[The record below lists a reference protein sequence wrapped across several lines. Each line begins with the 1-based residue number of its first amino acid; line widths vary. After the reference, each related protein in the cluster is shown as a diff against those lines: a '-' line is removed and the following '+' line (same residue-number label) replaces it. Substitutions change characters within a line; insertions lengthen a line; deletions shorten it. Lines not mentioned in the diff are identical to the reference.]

1 MTILHLDSG
10 REMRG
15 GQYQA
20 LALIEGLRA
29 AGHEVR
35 VLAHPGMPFFARA
48 AAEPLTLRAIHAAS
62 LKADLV
68 HAHDSRSHTFAA
80 ISARAPLVVARRVAF
95 PAGRSFAARWKYG
108 RAARFLAVSRFV
120 AGELERAG
128 VPSERI
134 SVVYDGVDL
143 PAAVRPRD
151 GDRIVAL
158 RSEDPLKANDLLD
171 ATGLPIAYSTDL
183 PRDLPGAAVF
193 VYLSRSE
200 GLGSAA
206 LLAMAHGVPVVASR
220 TGGLPEA
227 VDDGRT
233 GLLTANDP
241 AAVRAAVL
249 RLRDDRT
256 FAAACA
262 AQAHERAARL
272 FSTSTMVEATLAA
285 YRKVLAR

>member
-1 MTILHLDSG
+1 MRVLHLDAG

-20 LALIEGLRA
+20 LALMAGLRA
-29 AGHEVR
+29 AGHENR
-35 VLAHPGMPFFARA
+35 VLARRDSPFFVRA
-48 AAEPLTLRAIHAAS
+48 GAAPLSLRAIRAAS
-62 LKADLV
+62 RGADLI

-80 ISARAPLVVARRVAF
+80 LAGAAPLVVARRVAF
-95 PAGRSFAARWKYG
+95 PAGTSLAARWKYG

-120 AGELERAG
+120 ARELERAG
-128 VPSERI
+128 VAPERI
-134 SVVYDGVDL
+134 SVVYDGVDVP
-143 PAAVRPRD
+143 PAAPPRD

-158 RSEDPLKANDLLD
+158 RSADPLKANDLLA
-171 ATGLPIAYSTDL
+171 ATGLPIQYTDDL

-220 TGGLPEA
+220 TGGLPE
-227 VDDGRT
+227 VVEHERT
-233 GLLTANDP
+233 GLLPANDP
-241 AAVRAAVL
+241 AAVRAAVE
-249 RLRDDRT
+249 RLLADSP

-262 AQAHERAARL
+262 ARASSRP
-272 FSTSTMVEATLAA
+272 
-285 YRKVLAR
+285 

>member
-1 MTILHLDSG
+1 MTILHLDTG

-20 LALIEGLRA
+20 LALVEGLRA
-29 AGHEVR
+29 AGHENR
-35 VLAHPGMPFFARA
+35 VLARPGTPFFERVG
-48 AAEPLTLRAIHAAS
+48 AEPLTLRAIHGLSRAAEV
-62 LKADLV
+62 V

-80 ISARAPLVVARRVAF
+80 ITARAPLVVARRVAF
-95 PAGRSFAARWKYG
+95 PAGRSLAARWKYA

-120 AGELERAG
+120 AGELQRAG
-128 VPSERI
+128 VPAERI
-134 SVVYDGVDL
+134 SVVPDGVEL
-143 PAAVRPRD
+143 PAEVRPRD
-151 GDRIVAL
+151 GSRIVAL

-171 ATGLPIAYSTDL
+171 ATGLPVAYSRDL

-220 TGGLPEA
+220 VGGLPE
-227 VDDGRT
+227 VVEDGKT

-241 AAVRAAVL
+241 AAVRAAVE
-249 RLRDDRT
+249 RLLGDAE
-256 FAAACA
+256 FAAACGRA
-262 AQAHERAARL
+262 GRERAARE
-272 FSTSTMVEATLAA
+272 FSTSTMVQATLAA
-285 YRKVLAR
+285 YRKVLTG